1 MMASASLVTFWA
13 CVNYFIATGIIT
25 EKSSFNRI
33 AHGNLSQAQTEPC
46 GQQLNSV
53 RRPAWAAH
61 WWIIIERKL
70 PPSIGCLACEYQ
82 LCTLLWS
89 CRTNRDH
96 STRHSDLKTLSIKCS
111 INPHATPSYHTFPL
125 NFYLK
130 IQKNATL
137 SHVHYSYRD
146 DANMYTH
153 TDIFPNCSLSFMH
166 IILF

>member
-96 STRHSDLKTLSIKCS
+96 STRHSDLKTLSIKWHKS
-111 INPHATPSYHTFPL
+111 TRYTV
-125 NFYLK
+125 
-130 IQKNATL
+130 L
-137 SHVHYSYRD
+137 SHISIKLLPK
-146 DANMYTH
+146 NTEKCH
-153 TDIFPNCSLSFMH
+153 TQSCSLQ
-166 IILF
+166 LQRWC